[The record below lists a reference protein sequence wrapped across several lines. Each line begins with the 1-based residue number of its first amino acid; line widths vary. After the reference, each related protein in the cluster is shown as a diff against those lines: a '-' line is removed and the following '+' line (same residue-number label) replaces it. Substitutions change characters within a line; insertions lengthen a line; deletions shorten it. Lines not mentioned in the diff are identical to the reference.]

1 MSDLIQRLKTGCVP
15 RQTRREDTPE
25 DLNEPFNIGATNA
38 LMAEAAAEIER
49 LNILIDGA
57 FFDLKD
63 ARQEAAELRNEAA
76 ALKLAIIKHHEQR
89 ADDRCI
95 EDDDRLYAAAGL
107 PPCDRRVGSKE
118 EMLANC
124 KRFVEQRC
132 EGGGPWKSYREL
144 EGEINRLT
152 KTSLNIEQITKSFNT
167 EAVFQRD
174 DWKRRLR
181 LSVAENERLRSLLER
196 VPHNAHPC
204 APQWHD
210 SECCLRCKI
219 DLVLKGDA

>member
-107 PPCDRRVGSKE
+107 PVQDGIL
-118 EMLANC
+118 LANDRV
-124 KRFVEQRC
+124 KIVIAA
-132 EGGGPWKSYREL
+132 GGD
-144 EGEINRLT
+144 T
-152 KTSLNIEQITKSFNT
+152 KTGTFHIT
-167 EAVFQRD
+167 
-174 DWKRRLR
+174 
-181 LSVAENERLRSLLER
+181 
-196 VPHNAHPC
+196 
-204 APQWHD
+204 
-210 SECCLRCKI
+210 I
-219 DLVLKGDA
+219 G